1 MKTDIALTLND
12 SSLSLKEKPMTL
24 EEAQIAW
31 LQADTKYKIFL
42 VENLKIIEFE
52 EEEHSEQ
59 LEAAIPTILH

>member
-1 MKTDIALTLND
+1 
-12 SSLSLKEKPMTL
+12 MTL

-31 LQADTKYKIFL
+31 LQADTKYKTFL

-52 EEEHSEQ
+52 EEEHSAQ

>member
-31 LQADTKYKIFL
+31 LQADTKYKTFL

-52 EEEHSEQ
+52 EEEHSAQ